1 MWWSDSF
8 VLESGQL
15 IWAPGADPEG
25 EPMFEMQTGVPET
38 RYLKGLFW
46 LTGIAAAAWLLAGWV
61 VGGESTKLAL
71 AGLVL
76 IGGVVAATILNN
88 WRSGIYLFLVWLLF
102 EDLARKYLGNNMIVY
117 FGKDFLVGIVYISF
131 IVSLG
136 RREVRTFRPPFLL
149 PLSLFIW
156 LGILQIFNSNSP
168 SFWYGLLGLK
178 LYFYYVPLVFLGYAL
193 LRSEM
198 DLHRLLVLN
207 VALAGIVAL
216 GGVMQAII
224 GPDFLNPEVLAPEL
238 AALGRAYR
246 SAPISGTAFL
256 RPNSVFVS
264 EGRFSSFLLLMWLL
278 GLGAAGY
285 LLPRTR
291 GGRKLVFAGIALVAA
306 AIVLSG
312 SRGALVYSVSSALV
326 LVAAFL
332 WGGPGRGLESGRGS
346 IRAVRAVLLLV
357 GVSLLCIVFIFPAAV
372 GARWAFYSETLAPDS
387 PAFQVVARAWDY
399 PVSEFLKAYSSPEW
413 LIGNG
418 IGTASLGVGYV
429 SGLLGQPASRL
440 GVESGFGT
448 LILELGILGPLL
460 WLAWSVAL
468 LVSSWKVVRRLRGT
482 RLFPIGF
489 AIFWFALLIL
499 LPFTY
504 GGLQAYQNYILNAF
518 LWLLV
523 GILFRL
529 PELLI
534 RDRKFDQVRGAPS
547 AHAG

>member
-1 MWWSDSF
+1 MGIITCSYS
-8 VLESGQL
+8 
-15 IWAPGADPEG
+15 DPEG
-25 EPMFEMQTGVPET
+25 EPMLEMQIGVPGT

-46 LTGIAAAAWLLAGWV
+46 LTGLIAAAWLLAGWV

-76 IGGVVAATILNN
+76 VSGALAVTILNN

-102 EDLARKYLGNNMIVY
+102 EDLVRKYLGNNMLVY

-131 IVSLG
+131 ILALG
-136 RREVRTFRPPFLL
+136 RGEVRTFRPPFLL

-178 LYFYYVPLVFLGYAL
+178 LYFYYMPLVFLGYAL

-216 GGVMQAII
+216 GGVIQAII
-224 GPDFLNPEVLAPEL
+224 GPDFLNPDVLAPEL
-238 AALGRAYR
+238 AELGRSYR
-246 SAPISGTAFL
+246 YAPISGTALL

-264 EGRFSSFLLLMWLL
+264 DGRFSSFLLLTWLL

-291 GGRKLVFAGIALVAA
+291 GGRKLILAGIALIAA

-312 SRGALVYSVSSALV
+312 SRGAFVYGISSALV

-332 WGGPGRGLESGRGS
+332 WGRPGRGLESGHGLMRG
-346 IRAVRAVLLLV
+346 VRGALLLV
-357 GVSLLCIVFIFPAAV
+357 GLSLLCIIVIFPSAV
-372 GARWAFYSETLAPDS
+372 GARWAFYSETLAPSS
-387 PAFQVVARAWDY
+387 PRFEGVARAWDY
-399 PVSEFLKAYSSPEW
+399 PVSEFLKAYSSSNW

-418 IGTASLGVGYV
+418 IGTASLGMGYV
-429 SGLLGQPASRL
+429 TGLLGQPPSRI

-468 LVSSWKVVRRLRGT
+468 LFSSWKVVRRLRGT

-489 AIFWFALLIL
+489 AIFWFALLLL

-504 GGLQAYQNYILNAF
+504 GGLASYQNYILNAF
-518 LWLLV
+518 LWLFV

-529 PELLI
+529 PELLA
-534 RDRKFDQVRGAPS
+534 RDRKFDQVRGDPA
-547 AHAG
+547 AHGG

>member
-1 MWWSDSF
+1 MGIITCWYSDPK
-8 VLESGQL
+8 G
-15 IWAPGADPEG
+15 D
-25 EPMFEMQTGVPET
+25 PMFEMQTGVPET
-38 RYLKGLFW
+38 RYLKGLLW
-46 LTGIAAAAWLLAGWV
+46 LTGMAAAAWLLAGWV

-76 IGGVVAATILNN
+76 VSGAVAVTILNN

-102 EDLARKYLGNNMIVY
+102 EDLVRKYLGNNMLVY

-131 IVSLG
+131 ILALG
-136 RREVRTFRPPFLL
+136 RGEVRTFRPPFLL

-178 LYFYYVPLVFLGYAL
+178 LYFYYMPLVFLGYAL

-216 GGVMQAII
+216 GGVIQAIV
-224 GPDFLNPEVLAPEL
+224 GPDFLNPDVLAPEL
-238 AALGRAYR
+238 AELGRSYR
-246 SAPISGTAFL
+246 YAPISGTALL

-264 EGRFSSFLLLMWLL
+264 DGRFSSFLLLTWLL

-291 GGRKLVFAGIALVAA
+291 GGRKLIFAGIALVAA

-312 SRGALVYSVSSALV
+312 SRGAFVYGISSAFV

-332 WGGPGRGLESGRGS
+332 WGGPGRGRESGHGS
-346 IRAVRAVLLLV
+346 FRAVRWALLLV
-357 GVSLLCIVFIFPAAV
+357 GVSLLCIIFIFPSAV

-387 PAFQVVARAWDY
+387 PSFEVVARAWDY
-399 PVSEFLKAYSSPEW
+399 PVSEFLKAYSSSNW

-418 IGTASLGVGYV
+418 IGTASLGMGYV
-429 SGLLGQPASRL
+429 TGLLGQPPSRI

-468 LVSSWKVVRRLRGT
+468 LFSSWKVVRRLRGT

-489 AIFWFALLIL
+489 AIFWFALLLL

-504 GGLQAYQNYILNAF
+504 GGLASYQNYILNAF
-518 LWLLV
+518 LWLFV

-529 PELLI
+529 PELLA
-534 RDRKFDQVRGAPS
+534 RDRKFDQVRGDPA
-547 AHAG
+547 AHGG

>member
-1 MWWSDSF
+1 MGIITCWYSDPK
-8 VLESGQL
+8 G
-15 IWAPGADPEG
+15 D
-25 EPMFEMQTGVPET
+25 PMFEMQTGVPET
-38 RYLKGLFW
+38 RYLKGLLW
-46 LTGIAAAAWLLAGWV
+46 LTGMAAAAWLLAGWV

-76 IGGVVAATILNN
+76 VGGTVAVIVLND

-102 EDLARKYLGNNMIVY
+102 EDLVRKFMGNNMLIY
-117 FGKDFLVGIVYISF
+117 FGKDFLVGLTYVSF
-131 IVSLG
+131 LFDLKRGG
-136 RREVRTFRPPFLL
+136 RKLFRPPFLL

-156 LGILQIFNSNSP
+156 LGILQVFNANSP
-168 SFWYGLLGLK
+168 SIWYGLLGVK
-178 LYFYYVPLVFLGYAL
+178 VYFYYVPLMFLGYAL

-216 GGVMQAII
+216 VGVIQAIV
-224 GPDFLNPEVLAPEL
+224 GPDFLNPAVLAPEL
-238 AALGRAYR
+238 AGLGRAYR

-264 EGRFSSFLLLMWLL
+264 DGRFSSFLLLMWLL

-312 SRGALVYSVSSALV
+312 SRGALVYGVSSALV
-326 LVAAFL
+326 LAAAFL

-346 IRAVRAVLLLV
+346 IRAVRAALLLV

-387 PAFQVVARAWDY
+387 PRFEGIARAWDY
-399 PVSEFLKAYSSPEW
+399 PVSEFMKAYSSPEW

-429 SGLLGQPASRL
+429 SVLLGQPASKL

-468 LVSSWKVVRRLRGT
+468 LRSGWKVVRRLRGT

-489 AIFWFALLIL
+489 AIFWFALLVL
-499 LPFTY
+499 LPITY
-504 GGLQAYQNYILNAF
+504 GGLQSYQNYILNAF

-529 PELLI
+529 PELPA
-534 RDRKFDQVRGAPS
+534 RNPKFDHVRGVPL
-547 AHAG
+547 AHGG

>member
-1 MWWSDSF
+1 MGIITCSYS
-8 VLESGQL
+8 
-15 IWAPGADPEG
+15 DPEG
-25 EPMFEMQTGVPET
+25 EPMFEMQTGVSGT
-38 RYLKGLFW
+38 RYLNGLFW
-46 LTGIAAAAWLLAGWV
+46 LTGLAVAAWLLAGWV
-61 VGGESTKLAL
+61 VGGDSTKLAL
-71 AGLVL
+71 AGLALVS
-76 IGGVVAATILNN
+76 GTVAVIVLNN

-102 EDLARKYLGNNMIVY
+102 EDLFRKYLGNNMLIY
-117 FGKDFLVGIVYISF
+117 FGKDFLVGLTYISF
-131 IVSLG
+131 LFDLKRGG
-136 RREVRTFRPPFLL
+136 RKLFRPPFLL

-156 LGILQIFNSNSP
+156 LGILQVFNANSP
-168 SFWYGLLGLK
+168 SIWYGLLGVK
-178 LYFYYVPLVFLGYAL
+178 VYFYYVPLMFLGYAL

-216 GGVMQAII
+216 VGVIQAIV
-224 GPDFLNPEVLAPEL
+224 GPDFLNPTVLAPEL
-238 AALGRAYR
+238 AGLGRAYR
-246 SAPISGTAFL
+246 YAPISGATLL

-264 EGRFSSFLLLMWLL
+264 DGRFSSFLLLMWLL

-312 SRGALVYSVSSALV
+312 SRGALVYGVSSALV

-332 WGGPGRGLESGRGS
+332 WGGPGRRLESGRGS
-346 IRAVRAVLLLV
+346 IRAVRGALLLV
-357 GVSLLCIVFIFPAAV
+357 GVGLLCIVFIFPAAV
-372 GARWAFYSETLAPDS
+372 GARWAFYSETLSPDS
-387 PAFQVVARAWDY
+387 PSFEGVSRGWDY

-429 SGLLGQPASRL
+429 SVLLGQPASRL

-468 LVSSWKVVRRLRGT
+468 LVSGWKVVRRLRGT

-489 AIFWFALLIL
+489 AIFWLALLVL

-504 GGLQAYQNYILNAF
+504 GGLQSYQNYILNAF

-529 PELLI
+529 PELPA
-534 RDRKFDQVRGAPS
+534 RNPKFDHVRGVPL
-547 AHAG
+547 AHGG